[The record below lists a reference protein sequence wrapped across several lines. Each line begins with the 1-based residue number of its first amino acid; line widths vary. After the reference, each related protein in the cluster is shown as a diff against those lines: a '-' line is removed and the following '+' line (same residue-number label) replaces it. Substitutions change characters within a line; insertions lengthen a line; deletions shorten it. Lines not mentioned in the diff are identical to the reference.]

1 MTQKKLKMIKGLV
14 IVAMVFAITLFVT
27 GTIQTFKLQS
37 LKNQTNKVES
47 EISQV
52 EKDIEY
58 LEKEIEFK
66 ESEEYKE
73 EYFHSNNE
81 KTEDETIFVQK

>member
-14 IVAMVFAITLFVT
+14 IVAIVFAITLFVT
-27 GTIQTFKLQS
+27 GIIQTFKLQN
-37 LKNQTNKVES
+37 LRNQTNNLNN
-47 EISQV
+47 EIAQV
-52 EKDIEY
+52 EQDIEE

>member
-14 IVAMVFAITLFVT
+14 IVAMLFAITLFVT
-27 GTIQTFKLQS
+27 GIIQTFKLQS
-37 LKNQTNKVES
+37 LKNQTNTLNNQ
-47 EISQV
+47 ITQV
-52 EKDIEY
+52 EKDIAD

-81 KTEDETIFVQK
+81 KTDDETIFVQK

>member
-1 MTQKKLKMIKGLV
+1 MTQRKLRWIKTLIVFAGL
-14 IVAMVFAITLFVT
+14 FAITLFVT
-27 GTIQTFKLQS
+27 GIIQTFKLQN
-37 LKNQTNKVES
+37 LRNETNDLNNQATQ
-47 EISQV
+47 I
-52 EKDIEY
+52 EKDIAD

-81 KTEDETIFVQK
+81 KTDDETIFVQK